1 MTRMLSHLGTLAF
14 AACLTIPALGAAGA
28 QQPTPQGAPTFVS
41 AKAIAEQLGARI
53 QPRDDDEFHV
63 GTSFTAVLGTPD
75 KLSEFG
81 LKEMH
86 AGARVTVARIAP
98 DKIRVEIDEMDPAPT
113 STAATLK
120 LDSKGSLV
128 PAK

>member
-14 AACLTIPALGAAGA
+14 AACLTISALASAVA
-28 QQPTPQGAPTFVS
+28 QEPRPQGTPAFVS

-63 GTSFTAVLGTPD
+63 GTSFTAVLGAPD
-75 KLSEFG
+75 KLSAFG

-98 DKIRVEIDEMDPAPT
+98 DKIRVEIDEMDPVPAN
-113 STAATLK
+113 TAATLK
-120 LDSKGSLV
+120 LDAKGGLV
-128 PAK
+128 AVK